1 MKNSV
6 GGTNGKNLRD
16 LIGHMVCRTTPIY
29 QNHYRGFAGIVSN
42 EPNYNYC
49 DLREAVKVV
58 KVVDGIVLVERKS
71 NKFLDKT
78 ELDFVLDTV
87 HPMFDDDNWKV
98 VDEAWNILNH
108 KSVSVSTNDFRRLHI
123 VEESFSFGCDQDW
136 HLKDVLYVPVD
147 GEEVA
152 FRVEH
157 ISDDKVYFVAVDGV
171 GKSDMNN
178 MGEFLDN
185 YLKKMPESL
194 VNAMC
199 EIEHK
204 VNGNLVRKSKLTLLS
219 RKNVTDSEF
228 KYDLNGADDIL
239 FDGLKTEAERCKNF
253 DGETEWYFL
262 DTPTSSP
269 YASTST
275 TFMNVYSSGNPY
287 SYNYASNTSA
297 VVPCFSI
304 RKKRKAA
311 CEE

>member
-1 MKNSV
+1 MKINMN
-6 GGTNGKNLRD
+6 GANGKNLRD
-16 LIGHMVCRTTPIY
+16 LVGHMVCRTIPIY
-29 QNHYRGFAGIVSN
+29 QNRYNGFTGFPSS
-42 EPNYNYC
+42 EPDYKYC
-49 DLREAVKVV
+49 GLREAVKVV

-78 ELDFVLDTV
+78 KSDFVLDTV
-87 HPMFDDDNWKV
+87 HPMFDDGNWKV

-108 KSVSVSTNDFRRLHI
+108 KIVSVSANDFRRLHV

-136 HLKDVLYVPVD
+136 HLKDVLYVTVD

-219 RKNVTDSEF
+219 RKNVTDSKF

-269 YASTST
+269 IASYST
-275 TFMNVYSSGNPY
+275 YFMNVNNNGNP
-287 SYNYASNTSA
+287 NYYTNASNTYA